1 MCIAFSFTGV
11 SAVIYVISRLSPN
24 EWKVEEG
31 RDGEDTIE
39 NEFTVKNSAWFEAG
53 ALMSKGSELSP
64 LYVIYFYSFTC
75 IVALASLLL

>member
-31 RDGEDTIE
+31 PGGEDTIE
-39 NEFTVKNSAWFEAG
+39 NEFTVKNSAWFVAG
-53 ALMSKGSELSP
+53 ALMCQGSELSP
-64 LYVIYFYSFTC
+64 V
-75 IVALASLLL
+75 